1 MPHWIY
7 GAPMP
12 ALLLNQ
18 KQAAFTA
25 NLHKVVMD
33 LHFRGQGL

>member
-1 MPHWIY
+1 
-7 GAPMP
+7 MP
-12 ALLLNQ
+12 ALSLNQ